1 MYSLPY
7 SSIHMWS
14 SENAGNLFDVNSAI
28 ALWTKVGYIKIKLGR
43 KVDVRKL
50 DWIIAQQVLKSQQH

>member
-1 MYSLPY
+1 
-7 SSIHMWS
+7 MWS
-14 SENAGNLFDVNSAI
+14 SENAGNLFDVNSEI
-28 ALWTKVGYIKIKLGR
+28 ALWTKAGYIKIKLGR